1 MPGGLSASE
10 FKGRIVGLLTD
21 LLTSGGEA
29 SVLRSHKGLPVG
41 FVLMNITGTMLEP
54 HAFWFPEATPRI
66 KLETILGWL
75 IDYKARYRLFIWV
88 RQKDWKFYDHL
99 CKYGVVRTVGKYR
112 KFFDDGEDAFL
123 FQGVN

>member
-1 MPGGLSASE
+1 MPEGLSASE

-29 SVLRSHKGLPVG
+29 SVLRSHAGLPVG
-41 FVLMNITGTMLEP
+41 VIMMNITGGRMEP

-88 RQKDWKFYDHL
+88 RQKDWKFDDHL
-99 CKYGVVRTVGKYR
+99 GKYGVVRTVGKYR
-112 KFFDDGEDAFL
+112 KFDEEDAFL